1 MSEFLCLL
9 GPIQICNH
17 NKLEELERR
26 KKRYTHSS
34 YGNYPSGDYIKI
46 GVLLNF

>member
-17 NKLEELERR
+17 NKLEELEKR
-26 KKRYTHSS
+26 KKGTHTLHMV
-34 YGNYPSGDYIKI
+34 ITQVEIILK
-46 GVLLNF
+46 